1 MKKFLFVV
9 LVVFLVTLMGC
20 PQLESPTV
28 PDTPPANTG
37 GNGSGT
43 GGGTG
48 SGSGTG
54 GNTPPVEDLGTVI
67 SFERNDYLDEWEN
80 TPDHNYLFDGHA
92 NELISNFPITFGEDE
107 LLAIKISG
115 KTTKAFNGLLQV
127 VLREGSSIGEQIA
140 NYNIPLYVAARE
152 AFTICVPLRTN
163 REITSESNPY
173 LSFAY
178 DEHVSNL
185 DEGMDITNWEI
196 SLVQNPVAV
205 TYTYHIN
212 GWSYQKEAIKGFD
225 NYLPTWVDTVQWW
238 ERGTAGSMYFDW
250 NCPYETQYISWYG
263 NVECNGNEF
272 LKVPASSTL
281 GDRDFYGKSY
291 IRTSLNE
298 WWRDDNDHSQGTDYN
313 HRFDGKVNQFFDSFP
328 ETLTAGQTLF
338 VQIAGKTDKNINGS
352 LSLWMDQWNGNIG
365 QDDIHIDDANFI
377 LNVAAGTPFNICVP
391 LCVENDIN
399 VNNWDEIG
407 FGFDISPNDCSLTEN
422 IRITDL
428 TVTAVENVTPVNITY
443 HVGGWTSTM
452 PAVPGYDYFL
462 PNLITPAR
470 QGENPWN
477 AFYQYFDDYPEF
489 SSVEWHENAD
499 FTDSPKTKITV
510 PESDTDL
517 YSSYNIRF
525 VKSDDWDE
533 DDGSPT
539 HNFDFN
545 DRVEKLIGSFPDS
558 VSSGQLLGVKI
569 TGKPDRTMSGLLT
582 VNLNKWDRDYSEW
595 DEQNVAVTKVP
606 FTFTAGQEFELYVP
620 LVTDSEITA
629 GNDPALCFYYSPKW
643 TTADAELGISDL
655 KISWVENPQ
664 PVTYTFQIGAWT
676 QERVGIAGKPFN
688 LPTLS
693 VKPADPNESEWTLF
707 GEYFGWDIPW
717 DFNPDGNWYN
727 NAQCNG
733 NSITTITASSDTTV
747 YGKIRM
753 NFEYNGDANEFVY
766 WKEANELFTNFP
778 ESVAENDLL
787 ALKIS
792 GKTDKDFAGLWSVGL
807 HMWDGYDDSDWA
819 NGNISDVQVPLSVA
833 AGEPFTICVP
843 FRAGQAFTKADNNP
857 AIGFHYFPYSSTLN
871 EPMTLE
877 DLTLELIQDPDV
889 NTLTYHIG
897 NWTYEE
903 EVVSGYDYYLPV
915 IAEGI
920 NPDKDDKTDLF
931 IYFDCYWFDFDIQG
945 WYSNEGCTGTAL
957 TKITASNN
965 TGDINLYAK
974 NDLNF
979 VDIGQRHDSTNNCD
993 WWIAQAEGRGT
1004 MFKIPQLTAGEQY
1017 TISIT
1022 GQLSEAVTGAFNGIF
1037 VEWDNEGNMR
1047 EVLGGGGIDSLNGNQ
1062 NLNLECTFTY
1072 ENDNFTPNG
1081 NPGSIQLVFRLFSQ
1095 DAVPI
1100 PDMKITDFSVEI
1112 KEVTE

>member
-20 PQLESPTV
+20 PQPESPTV

-43 GGGTG
+43 GG
-48 SGSGTG
+48 
-54 GNTPPVEDLGTVI
+54 NTPPVEDLGKVI

-92 NELISNFPITFGEDE
+92 NELISNFPTTFGESE
-107 LLAIKISG
+107 LLAVKISG

-140 NYNIPLYVAARE
+140 HYNIPLYVAARE
-152 AFTICVPLRTN
+152 AFTICVPLRTY

-212 GWSYQKEAIKGFD
+212 DWSYPKEAIKGFD

-250 NCPYETQYISWYG
+250 HCPFETQYICWYG
-263 NVECNGNEF
+263 NEGCNGNEF

-328 ETLTAGQTLF
+328 VTLTAGQTLF

-365 QDDIHIDDANFI
+365 QDDIHIGSADFI

-391 LCVENDIN
+391 LFVENDIYA
-399 VNNWDEIG
+399 NNGGDIG

-428 TVTAVENVTPVNITY
+428 TVTAVENVTPVDITY
-443 HVGGWTSTM
+443 HVGGWTRTM

-582 VNLNKWDRDYSEW
+582 VNLNKWDQDYSEW

-620 LVTDSEITA
+620 LVTDSVITA
-629 GNDPALCFYYSPKW
+629 ENDPALCFYYSPKW
-643 TTADAELGISDL
+643 CTADAELGISDL

-664 PVTYTFQIGAWT
+664 PVTYTFKSGNWT
-676 QERVGIAGKPFN
+676 QQRIGIADKPFN

-693 VKPADPNESEWTLF
+693 VRPADPNENEWTLL
-707 GEYFGWDIPW
+707 GEYFDWDVQW
-717 DFNPDGNWYN
+717 NFAGNWYDN
-727 NAQCNG
+727 EQCSG
-733 NSITTITASSDTTV
+733 NPVTCKTASTPTTL
-747 YGKIRM
+747 YGKCRITFSRDSHDDGSY
-753 NFEYNGDANEFVY
+753 EYNY
-766 WKEANELFTNFP
+766 WSEVRNVICNFP
-778 ESVAENDLL
+778 YSGTAGTTL
-787 ALKIS
+787 AVEIT
-792 GKTDKDFAGLWSVGL
+792 GKPDKDFSGLLTTYLNKW
-807 HMWDGYDDSDWA
+807 DDSADWVIA
-819 NGNISDVQVPLSVA
+819 HEETPLMLT
-833 AGEPFTICVP
+833 AGTPFKICIP
-843 FRAGQAFTKADNNP
+843 FHVEQDFTFENNP
-857 AIGFHYFPYSSTLN
+857 AIGLIYQTYSSTLDA
-871 EPMTLE
+871 E
-877 DLTLELIQDPDV
+877 LTINDFSMKVVENPTV

-897 NWTYEE
+897 DWTYEE
-903 EVVSGYDYYLPV
+903 DIVSGYDYYLPV

-931 IYFDCYWFDFDIQG
+931 IYFDCYWFTFDIQG

-974 NDLNF
+974 NDLYF
-979 VDIGQRHDSTNNCD
+979 VDIGQTHDSKNRD

-1004 MFKIPQLTAGEQY
+1004 MFKIPHLTAGKQY
-1017 TISIT
+1017 TISIS
-1022 GQLSEAVTGAFNGIF
+1022 GQLSEAVTGAFNYIF
-1037 VEWDNEGNMR
+1037 VEWDNEGNMHD
-1047 EVLGGGGIDSLNGNQ
+1047 VLGGGAIDSLNGNQ
-1062 NLNLECTFTY
+1062 NLNLEYTFTY
-1072 ENDNFTPNG
+1072 RNNDFTPNG
-1081 NPGSIQLVFRLFSQ
+1081 NPDSIQLVFCLFSQ

-1100 PDMKITDFSVEI
+1100 PDIKITDFEVTIE
-1112 KEVTE
+1112 EVTE